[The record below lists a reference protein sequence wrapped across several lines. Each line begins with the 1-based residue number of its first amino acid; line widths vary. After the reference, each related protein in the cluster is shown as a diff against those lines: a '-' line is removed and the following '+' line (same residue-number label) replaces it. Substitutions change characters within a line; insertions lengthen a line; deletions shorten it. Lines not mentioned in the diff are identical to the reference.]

1 MSTSHTT
8 APSRI
13 PRNLLQF
20 FDGTQIVNP
29 RFFYKIYEGYGFGL
43 THRFESVAD
52 GSSVYLYFEN
62 PVGSGRIVF
71 IVTIDVIPLGQAH
84 VDVHRNNTITSPGT
98 KLDPVN
104 LNFGSNI
111 QSVVYAEHG
120 GSYTL
125 GDLVKSTVCPGGTKK
140 RVVGGAVEV
149 GESVVIPPG
158 YNFLVKLTNKS
169 GATIDMAIEALWWE
183 EPST

>member
-8 APSRI
+8 APTRISRD
-13 PRNLLQF
+13 LLQF

-43 THRFESVAD
+43 SHRFEGVTD
-52 GSSVYLYFEN
+52 GSSVYLYIEN
-62 PVGSGRIVF
+62 PAGSGRTVF
-71 IVTIDVIPLGQAH
+71 MITIDVIPLGQAH
-84 VDVHRNNTITSPGT
+84 VDVYRNNTVTSPGT
-98 KLDPVN
+98 KLNPVN
-104 LNFGSNI
+104 LNLGSGI

-120 GSYTL
+120 GSYTV
-125 GDLVKSTVCPGGTKK
+125 GELVKPTVCPGGTKK

-149 GESVVIPPG
+149 GESVVMPPG
-158 YNFLVKLTNKS
+158 SNFLVKLTNKS